1 MQYRR
6 FGKTELQIPV
16 ISCGG
21 MRYQQSWKD
30 ADPITPENQRNL
42 EACIER
48 ALEVG
53 VTHIET
59 ARGYGTSE
67 QQLGAI
73 LPRLDRDRLIVQTK
87 VSPFDDV
94 QEFVKTFEHSMSL
107 LKLDYV
113 DLFAFHGVNNEAKL
127 EAAKKCMDTA
137 RRWQAE
143 GRVRHVGFSTH
154 GSPELITKTIETDL
168 FDYVNLHW
176 YFIYQNNWPCVQAA
190 KARDMGVF
198 IISPNDKGGLLYKP
212 SEKLLALCAPL
223 HPMVFNGLFCLSR
236 SEVHT
241 LSCGVSRPEDFD
253 IHLDMVRQLEQA
265 EKLIA
270 PVVQRLEAEMERT
283 LGREWVATWQEGL
296 PEWDATPG
304 EINIPW
310 VLRLYNLAM
319 AYDMVEFGKMRYNL
333 FENGGDWFP
342 GKSCKVLD
350 SVDAQALRESL
361 KGSPHAAIIPERLRA
376 AHSLLQGE
384 ARKRLSSA

>member
-6 FGKTELQIPV
+6 FGKTELSIPV

-30 ADPITPENQRNL
+30 ADPVTDASQKNL

-48 ALEVG
+48 AVSIG

-67 QQLGAI
+67 QQLGKI
-73 LPRLDRDRLIVQTK
+73 LPRLDRDKLIVQTK

-94 QEFVKTFEHSMSL
+94 QKFVDTFEHSMEL
-107 LKLDYV
+107 LQVEYV
-113 DLFAFHGVNNEAKL
+113 DLFAFHGINNEAKL
-127 EAAKKCMDTA
+127 EAAKKCMETA

-154 GSPELITKTIETDL
+154 GSPSLITKVIETDL

-176 YFIYQNNWPCVQAA
+176 YFIYQNNWPCIEAA
-190 KARDMGVF
+190 TARDMGVF

-212 SEKLLALCAPL
+212 SPKLIELCAPL

-236 SEVHT
+236 PEVHT
-241 LSCGVSRPEDFD
+241 LSCGVSKPEDFD
-253 IHLDMVRQLEQA
+253 IHLEMVAQLDQA
-265 EKLIA
+265 EALIA
-270 PVVQRLEAEMERT
+270 PIVARLEAEMERA
-283 LGREWVATWQEGL
+283 LGRDWVRTWEEGL

-310 VLRLYNLAM
+310 VLRLYNLAV
-319 AYDMVEFGKMRYNL
+319 AYDMVEYGKMRYNL

-342 GKSCKVLD
+342 GNSCKGLDAVDMTALRD
-350 SVDAQALRESL
+350 SVKA
-361 KGSPHAAIIPERLRA
+361 SPHAAVIPARLRE
-376 AHSLLQGE
+376 AHALLQGE